1 MPQEFKR
8 GQVVKAIWRAFTLR
22 DEPAPASFSAKIKRL
37 AELGVPLTDAERVGG
52 PGADNSYTPYQAFE
66 LGAALKLIDA
76 GFKQGEVAFVI
87 KHIRSDLR
95 RAYSDILDSPPAIRE
110 RLATEDRP
118 KSPLVSSWLT
128 GRPSLRIPSVATSLI
143 LATGSRF
150 DRLSFP
156 RFWTPASRSEHC
168 TSYRNFTEDW
178 KRW

>member
-1 MPQEFKR
+1 MPQGFKK

-22 DEPAPASFSAKIKRL
+22 DEPVPAAFSAKIKKL

-66 LGAALKLIDA
+66 LGIALKLIDA

-143 LATGSRF
+143 
-150 DRLSFP
+150 
-156 RFWTPASRSEHC
+156 PAIG
-168 TSYRNFTEDW
+168 
-178 KRW
+178 